1 MSLLAGASIV
11 LTSVM
16 NAGSK
21 FWFAC
26 RIASLKGLFFESFTC
41 AFVTFVKEIVNC
53 VAPTSRIDFI
63 DEAAPKAEPKGPPL
77 DVAEEVRAINFE
89 SRIKQDDTNM
99 D

>member
-1 MSLLAGASIV
+1 MSLLTAASIV

-26 RIASLKGLFFESFTC
+26 RITSLKGLFFESLTC

-53 VAPTSRIDFI
+53 VAPSLDFI

-77 DVAEEVRAINFE
+77 DVAEEVVRAINFE
-89 SRIKQDDTNM
+89 SRIKEDDTNM

>member
-1 MSLLAGASIV
+1 MSLQTGASIV

-41 AFVTFVKEIVNC
+41 AFATFVKEIVHC
-53 VAPTSRIDFI
+53 VAPSLDFI
-63 DEAAPKAEPKGPPL
+63 DEAAPKAEPTGPL
-77 DVAEEVRAINFE
+77 DVAEEVVRAINFE
-89 SRIKQDDTNM
+89 SRIKEDDTNM